1 MNKITVKTI
10 KPIELTD
17 DEVSVHLQTQ
27 ESEINLLRDRINVQL
42 DMIENLQL
50 AQEVLLQETAEHRL
64 NELIDHRIKEK
75 IIDGDIII
83 NIDHI

>member
-1 MNKITVKTI
+1 MNTITVKTI

-27 ESEINLLRDRINVQL
+27 ESEINLLRDRINTQL

-50 AQEVLLQETAEHRL
+50 TQEVLLQETAEHRL
-64 NELIDHRIKEK
+64 NELIDHRIKEM
-75 IIDGDIII
+75 IDLGEIII
-83 NIDHI
+83 NIDHM

>member
-1 MNKITVKTI
+1 MKTITVKTI

-27 ESEINLLRDRINVQL
+27 ESEINCLRDRLNTQL
-42 DMIENLQL
+42 DMIDNLKL
-50 AQEVLLQETAEHRL
+50 EVDALLLETAEHRL
-64 NELIDHRIKEK
+64 NELIDNRIKEK